1 MKRRINALDIGMND
15 ILPKPF
21 TKEGLFDML
30 DVCPLVFHLHC
41 EILLIGDC
49 AFFFLIETLDASEG
63 DPAATAEREDPA
75 INRDSSDVGPFV

>member
-1 MKRRINALDIGMND
+1 MKRRINALDTGMND

-30 DVCPLVFHLHC
+30 DVCPLVSLLHR

-49 AFFFLIETLDASEG
+49 PFFSHRNT
-63 DPAATAEREDPA
+63 
-75 INRDSSDVGPFV
+75 